1 MIIIAAIFSILFE
14 LIWLIVAPILA
25 IFITISMFLLEKIA
39 EFAIYIFSSI
49 YDIICHKKLL

>member
-49 YDIICHKKLL
+49 YDIICQII